1 MTKARLRL
9 LWFVV
14 AVLFF
19 LAAMVRAENNAV
31 YIAVGVVFLILSIDF
46 NKRRER
52 SEGACCNLSRAQQR
66 HAPDPQSARMPFA
79 RLGAAEVACGRVMPG
94 VGCAA

>member
-46 NKRRER
+46 NRKKGEK
-52 SEGACCNLSRAQQR
+52 
-66 HAPDPQSARMPFA
+66 
-79 RLGAAEVACGRVMPG
+79 
-94 VGCAA
+94 